1 MLSQRPFSV
10 TLLLWMVL
18 SLSAWGAIRLFA
30 ALRWWDV
37 LYEFKASLSPLY
49 LSITGAGWGIAGVVL
64 LWSIW
69 SGKAW
74 ARMAILTG
82 ILLWLAEY
90 WIERQFFQSS
100 RPNLPFALILSA
112 LLLAVTFAS
121 TLNRRTKY
129 FFTKSEEHEQSNE
142 HSTPA

>member
-1 MLSQRPFSV
+1 MFPRRPFGV

-18 SLSAWGAIRLFA
+18 SLSAWGLIRLLA
-30 ALRWWDV
+30 TLRWWDV
-37 LYEFKASLSPLY
+37 LTEFRPSLSPLY
-49 LSITGAGWGIAGVVL
+49 LSITGAGWAIAGAVL
-64 LWSIW
+64 LRIMW

-74 ARMAILTG
+74 ARLAIVIS

-90 WIERQFFQSS
+90 WIERLFFQQP
-100 RPNLPFALILSA
+100 RPNLLFTMAITV

-121 TLNRRTKY
+121 ALNQSTKN

-142 HSTPA
+142 NSAPA